1 MKTLSSATSIKEIPR
16 VCSLQMFTM
25 FQLLCFGA
33 VILSANPQFLSF
45 NEAMERIIHGT
56 VVDISDFPYQV
67 ALVSHKNHRKH
78 IICGGALVRAT
89 IIFTA
94 AHCTHTG
101 NDEERE
107 NLSVLVGANYLND
120 PNGRFHEIDSVT
132 KHPDFSY
139 HDLDKDFSVII
150 LKEPVEF
157 DHKARNIDISQ
168 TDHEGGTVA
177 TISGWGRTEFGIPS
191 KYLRA
196 TKLTVENWHKCQDY
210 FPGIFHPKI
219 TRNMI
224 CVRPSRT
231 STYFGDSGGPLV
243 VNGELIGLV
252 SFGRRVSDKKK
263 TTVFTRVKN
272 LLDFVEE
279 VVPGF

>member
-1 MKTLSSATSIKEIPR
+1 VSTAALNPR
-16 VCSLQMFTM
+16 F
-25 FQLLCFGA
+25 FIFKA
-33 VILSANPQFLSF
+33 QFLSF

-231 STYFGDSGGPLV
+231 STYF
-243 VNGELIGLV
+243 V
-252 SFGRRVSDKKK
+252 SCNFYFVTAKI
-263 TTVFTRVKN
+263 TVI
-272 LLDFVEE
+272 
-279 VVPGF
+279 